1 MHNQNLFLFILG
13 IGVFGILNTEMG
25 IIGILP
31 YMAESFQV
39 SISEAGL
46 LVSLF
51 ALVVAVSGPTMPL
64 LFSRFNRKYVMLL
77 VLGIF
82 VAGNIATVFATDFSV
97 VLVARVIPAFFHPVY
112 CGLAFAVAAASV
124 TPDKAP
130 DAVGKVMI
138 GTAAGMVVG
147 VPVSNWLAVSF
158 SLQVAL
164 LFFAGV
170 TAMAFLATLIF
181 VPSMPVKERMT
192 YGEQLVV
199 LRRGNVWL
207 AIFAIIFMNGAVFG
221 VFGFLA
227 DYLRSVSLVPE
238 HRISMLLFFY
248 GIANVIGSFY
258 SGRLLMW
265 NASMVI
271 RSFPATVMVLYMLL
285 YFGEGSI
292 WITAVLILLW
302 GIIGGINANVN
313 QYLITHTVPE
323 AKEFANGL
331 FLTSANVGTMLG
343 TMLSSSIISQF
354 GMSFILFSGILFAV
368 LSMIFLTNGLL
379 KEVQTA

>member
-25 IIGILP
+25 MIGILP

-64 LFSRFNRKYVMLL
+64 LFSRFNRKHVMLL

-82 VAGNIATVFATDFSV
+82 VAGNIASVFATDFSV

-112 CGLAFAVAAASV
+112 CGLAFAAAAASA

-158 SLQVAL
+158 SLQLAL

-170 TAMAFLATLIF
+170 TAIAFLATLIF
-181 VPSMPVKERMT
+181 VPSMPVEERMT

-221 VFGFLA
+221 VFSFLA

-265 NASMVI
+265 NASMAI
-271 RSFPATVMVLYMLL
+271 RSFPAVVMVLYMLL

-313 QYLITHTVPE
+313 QYLITHAAPE
-323 AKEFANGL
+323 AKEFANGV
-331 FLTSANVGTMLG
+331 FLTSANVGTMMG
-343 TMLSSSIISQF
+343 TMLSSAIISQF

-379 KEVQTA
+379 KEVHTV

>member
-25 IIGILP
+25 MIGILP

-51 ALVVAVSGPTMPL
+51 ALVVAFSGPTMPL
-64 LFSRFNRKYVMLL
+64 LFSRFNRKHVMLL

-82 VAGNIATVFATDFSV
+82 VAGNIASVFATDFFV

-112 CGLAFAVAAASV
+112 CGLAFAAAAASV

-158 SLQVAL
+158 SLKLAL

-170 TAMAFLATLIF
+170 TAIAFLATLIF
-181 VPSMPVKERMT
+181 VPSMPVEERMT

-221 VFGFLA
+221 VFSFLA

-265 NASMVI
+265 NASRAI
-271 RSFPATVMVLYMLL
+271 RSFPAVVMVLYMLL

-313 QYLITHTVPE
+313 QYLITHAAPE
-323 AKEFANGL
+323 AKEFANGV

-343 TMLSSSIISQF
+343 TMLSSAIISQF

-379 KEVQTA
+379 KEVHTA

>member
-25 IIGILP
+25 MIGILP

-82 VAGNIATVFATDFSV
+82 VAGNIASVFATDFTV

-112 CGLAFAVAAASV
+112 CGLAFAAAAASV
-124 TPDKAP
+124 APDKAP

-147 VPVSNWLAVSF
+147 VPISNWLAVSF
-158 SLQVAL
+158 SLQSAL

-181 VPSMPVKERMT
+181 VPSMPVKKCMT
-192 YGEQLVV
+192 YGEQLRV

-221 VFGFLA
+221 VFSFLA

-238 HRISMLLFFY
+238 HWISMLLFFY

-265 NASMVI
+265 NC
-271 RSFPATVMVLYMLL
+271 
-285 YFGEGSI
+285 
-292 WITAVLILLW
+292 
-302 GIIGGINANVN
+302 
-313 QYLITHTVPE
+313 Q
-323 AKEFANGL
+323 
-331 FLTSANVGTMLG
+331 
-343 TMLSSSIISQF
+343 
-354 GMSFILFSGILFAV
+354 
-368 LSMIFLTNGLL
+368 
-379 KEVQTA
+379 